1 MNSNI
6 KLELTKNSKI
16 ESVDFNNLPFGS
28 VYSDHMFVCD
38 FKEGKWQNPTI
49 KPFAPISLMPSAKIF
64 HYGQSI
70 FEGMKAY
77 KDKNN
82 NTLLFRPLDNC
93 KRLNISAE
101 RMVIPQIP
109 EDLFMNGLKKLL
121 EVDNNWIPTNEGSS
135 LYIRPFMFASGNGFH
150 ASPADEYKLIIATAP
165 SGAYFAGKVKVL
177 IEEKYARAA
186 NGGVGFA
193 KAGGNYAAQ
202 FYPTQLAVEKGYNQV
217 IWTDDNTH
225 EYIEEAGAMNI
236 FIRINDTLI
245 TSPTSDRILDGITR
259 KSIIQIAKDSGIDV
273 EVRKISVSEVISAAQ
288 SGSLKEMFGAGTAAV
303 ISPIAS
309 FGYKEQDYEL
319 PELENSFAL
328 TLKNKLQIFKLTKQ
342 KILTDGELKYNL
354 LNIKYKTS
362 TLLGFFFFVVLTQI
376 HYMKKLLLFIY
387 VAFFISCQTSLEKDK
402 KKPSI
407 KHKQYITV

>member
-6 KLELTKNSKI
+6 TIKHI
-16 ESVDFNNLPFGS
+16 EKSRIDTVDFDNLSFGS
-28 VYSDHMFVCD
+28 IFSDHMFVCD
-38 FKEGKWQNPTI
+38 FKDGKWQNPTI
-49 KPFAPISLMPSAKIF
+49 EPYAPIQLDPSAKIF

-77 KDKNN
+77 KDTDG

-109 EDLFMNGLKKLL
+109 EELFMDGLKELL
-121 EVDNNWIPTNEGSS
+121 KVDEAWIPTNEGSS

-150 ASPADEYKLIIATAP
+150 ASPANEYKLIIATAP
-165 SGAYFAGKVKVL
+165 SGAYFSGKVKVL

-202 FYPTQLAVEKGYNQV
+202 FYPTQLAVEKGYQQV

-236 FIRINDTLI
+236 FVRINDTLI

-259 KSIIQIAKDSGIDV
+259 KSILQIAKDSNISV
-273 EVRKISVSEVISAAQ
+273 EERKITVSEVVEAAKN
-288 SGSLKEMFGAGTAAV
+288 GNLKEMFGAGTAAV
-303 ISPIAS
+303 ISPIAG
-309 FGYKEQDYEL
+309 FGYKNEDFDL
-319 PELENSFAL
+319 PELEETFA
-328 TLKNKLQIFKLTKQ
+328 
-342 KILTDGELKYNL
+342 
-354 LNIKYKTS
+354 
-362 TLLGFFFFVVLTQI
+362 
-376 HYMKKLLLFIY
+376 
-387 VAFFISCQTSLEKDK
+387 AFLK
-402 KKPSI
+402 KK
-407 KHKQYITV
+407 ITDIQTNKTDDPYGWRVTV